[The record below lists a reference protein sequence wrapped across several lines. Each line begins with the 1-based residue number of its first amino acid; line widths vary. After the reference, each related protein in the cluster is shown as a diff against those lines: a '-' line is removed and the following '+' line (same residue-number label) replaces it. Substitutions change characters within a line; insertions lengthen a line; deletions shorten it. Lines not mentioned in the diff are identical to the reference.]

1 MSHNLYFIPI
11 LAKALTQADARKSLD
26 NAFALIERLGH
37 QELYAEGYRNF
48 RQFMSESFK
57 YRQLLD
63 EQAVRAAMLSHIE
76 STAAETKVRDFL
88 DQIQKDKS
96 LRFKEEHEALCRE
109 FDLCTQRTRIPT
121 IQVICNGRE
130 LEQVS
135 FPTQPGRRTVD
146 GISPG
151 HYVLKL
157 DSGLVIWDG
166 RLNAPDLVWTQ
177 ALGERDLELAAETI
191 EIRSRPVREIQVP
204 EAAMILRT
212 FAALEAGSLEIELTH

>member
-11 LAKALTQADARKSLD
+11 LAKALTQADVRKSLD

-48 RQFMSESFK
+48 HQFMSESFK

-63 EQAVRAAMLSHIE
+63 EQAVRAALLSHIE

-109 FDLCTQRTRIPT
+109 LELCTERTWIPT
-121 IQVICNGRE
+121 FHVICNGRE
-130 LEQVS
+130 LDQVS

-166 RLNAPDLVWTQ
+166 RLNARDLIWTQ
-177 ALGERDLELAAETI
+177 AFGERNLELAAETI
-191 EIRSRPVREIQVP
+191 EIRRRPVRVIQVP

-212 FAALEAGSLEIELTH
+212 FAALEVGSLEIELTR